1 MLNQD
6 FLLELTKHRNKI
18 VYIRITSLN
27 QQDLPMESIE
37 GQVTGGSINIDGT
50 SAIRRTCSLTM
61 VTQQIEI
68 KDEYW
73 AMKTKFKLEIG
84 QKNDIDNNYPDI
96 IWFDQGIYCITSF
109 SCSHSTT
116 GLQISLSGKDKM
128 TMLDG
133 TLGGVLS
140 TETFFDTYQEIKQ
153 DGSINYVKLP
163 IEQVIRN
170 ILIQYAGELPHNIII
185 NDLEEYGYEL
195 WDYRGDT
202 SHPIYYI
209 YSITQDE
216 NEFKKADKIVQYY
229 LDGDKVT
236 VYAEDGKA
244 YKLSD
249 LTEDKLYNRNGL
261 IGKTPRYTFVNGS
274 TEEFLIAKIEY
285 GEVAGY
291 HRTELV
297 YPGELKGSG
306 GETLVSILDKIKTML
321 GDFEYFYDLYGHFV
335 FQKQKTYVSQL
346 FSPIKDDYVAPFSEV
361 SKYSFKFENTELLTQ
376 CSSNPNISEVK
387 NDYVIWGEN
396 NSKYP
401 IHARFAIEHKPTQ
414 YTTFP
419 HYKRIY
425 LTYLAKNPNGI
436 RYIPIDEDY
445 VYSTNQKRGI
455 GLVKTKDKAAAIGTK
470 VFQEEDKNF
479 RGIDVV
485 MSELYIKTKNGFEN
499 QASQSFDVNKDY
511 YILAEDSKSY
521 VYTNES
527 DEVDANK
534 TKVDWRELIYL
545 MARDYYQ
552 HNEFPDFFQQIQAN
566 NPWCKNG
573 KTGYETFYMDLQG
586 FWRQIY
592 NAAEAGKIKKIES
605 FPSNIAAITS
615 ESNKYCV
622 SLRITDTSPGN
633 YDYVF
638 VPVLRY
644 KIIDGNKKS
653 YVCLKSTK
661 DLARTDVDLK
671 EDETDS
677 PYIPNTYIW
686 IDIGPTDTQY
696 NDNDTVIG
704 QLINLEDLTYNII
717 TINEFQ
723 KIKESTK
730 ELETVYS
737 ETINTEPVK
746 FYENTVPYIE
756 SGTIKYNGWTSTAL
770 YYPENLIFWIDFLDT
785 YGELNNLSI
794 SSIGLRTK
802 NDSKS
807 NVKSIYTKSNPEV
820 EFIIMPQ
827 EKDMINTQGSLQALS
842 KMMINETLSE
852 SFNISSQGQSALQRI
867 DTLIYQHACVANGIN
882 LTCIPI
888 YYLEP
893 NTRIYLK
900 EDELKLEGDFIIS
913 KMSIPLTYNGTMS
926 ITASK
931 VIKQLK

>member
-209 YSITQDE
+209 YSIQ
-216 NEFKKADKIVQYY
+216 NNKADKIVQYY

-236 VYAEDGKA
+236 VYAEDRKE

-249 LTEDKLYNRNGL
+249 LTEDKLYNRNDL
-261 IGKTPRYTFVNGS
+261 NDNVPRYTFDDDKVS
-274 TEEFLIAKIEY
+274 AEEFLIAKIEY

-291 HRTELV
+291 HRTELI
-297 YPGELKGSG
+297 YPGELKGNG

-396 NSKYP
+396 SSKYP

-455 GLVKTKDKAAAIGTK
+455 GLVKTKDVAAAISAK
-470 VFQEEDKNF
+470 MFQEEDKNF
-479 RGIDVV
+479 KRIDVV
-485 MSELYIKTKNGFEN
+485 MSNLYIKTKNGFEN
-499 QASQSFDVNKDY
+499 QDGKSFDINTDY

-521 VYTNES
+521 VYTNED

-552 HNEFPDFFQQIQAN
+552 HNEFPDFFQQIQTRN
-566 NPWCKNG
+566 SWCKNG

-592 NAAEAGKIKKIES
+592 NAAEAGKIKKVES
-605 FPSNIAAITS
+605 FPSNIDVVVADD
-615 ESNKYCV
+615 NKYSF
-622 SLRITDTSPGN
+622 SLKVVGRSAAPSDPCG
-633 YDYVF
+633 YVF

-644 KIIDGNKKS
+644 NEEKES

-661 DLARTDVDLK
+661 DLLRTDVELG
-671 EDETDS
+671 EEETDE
-677 PYIPNTYIW
+677 PYLDDVYVYV
-686 IDIGPTDTQY
+686 DIGPADTKY
-696 NDNDTVIG
+696 DDRVAE
-704 QLINLEDLTYNII
+704 LINSEDLTYNII
-717 TINEFQ
+717 TINEYQ
-723 KIKESTK
+723 KINSSTNQ
-730 ELETVYS
+730 LETVYS

-746 FYENTVPYIE
+746 FYEDTVPYIE
-756 SGTIKYNGWTSTAL
+756 SDTVKYNGWTSTAL

-842 KMMINETLSE
+842 KMTINETLSE